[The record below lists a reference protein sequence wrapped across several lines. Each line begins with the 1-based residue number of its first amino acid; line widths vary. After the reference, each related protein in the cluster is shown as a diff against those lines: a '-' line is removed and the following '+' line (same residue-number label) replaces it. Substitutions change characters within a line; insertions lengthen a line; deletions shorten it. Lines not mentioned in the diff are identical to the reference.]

1 MANCLISY
9 PNRVDEATLTGG
21 SWEAGLPL
29 SNLQDLQLSLV
40 ARSVDALT
48 TSTVIK
54 AEFAA
59 TRSFRVIA
67 PVNHNLSES
76 AQWRVRIGTTDG
88 GSEVYDSGLIDCWQ
102 MAFDLGLM
110 PWGTAGL
117 WRHVD
122 GDEFVGHDRAIVHVI
137 ESGWMDGTHV
147 TINIEDTGNADGYV
161 QIGRLFLGGGI
172 QPAYNMSY
180 GMAEGWVDRTEI
192 QTTPG
197 GAEFYKSRR
206 PYRFVNLSLDWLSNT
221 EFQRF
226 YEMQRL
232 LGVSG
237 EVFYVPD
244 TADAD
249 VQQRQG
255 FLGRLQELSP
265 IEYPY
270 HDTRKKAFKIKELQP

>member
-29 SNLQDLQLSLV
+29 SNLQDRQLSLV

-54 AEFAA
+54 AEFAT

-67 PVNHNLSES
+67 PVNHNFSET
-76 AQWRVRIGTTDG
+76 AQWRVRIGTTDE

-122 GDEFVGHDRAIVHVI
+122 GDEFIGHDRAIVHVI
-137 ESGWMDGTHV
+137 ESGWMDGTHL
-147 TINIEDTGNADGYV
+147 TINIEDTTNPDGYV
-161 QIGRLFLGGGI
+161 QIGRLFLGGGV
-172 QPAYNMSY
+172 QPAHNMSY
-180 GMAEGWVDRTEI
+180 GMSEGWVDRTEI

>member
-29 SNLQDLQLSLV
+29 SNLQDRQLSLV

-54 AEFAA
+54 AEFAT

-67 PVNHNLSES
+67 PVNHNFSET

-122 GDEFVGHDRAIVHVI
+122 GDEFIGHDRAIVHVI
-137 ESGWMDGTHV
+137 ESGWMDGTHL
-147 TINIEDTGNADGYV
+147 TINIEDTTNPDGYV
-161 QIGRLFLGGGI
+161 QIGRLFLGGGV
-172 QPAYNMSY
+172 QPAHNMSY
-180 GMAEGWVDRTEI
+180 GMSEGWVDRTEI